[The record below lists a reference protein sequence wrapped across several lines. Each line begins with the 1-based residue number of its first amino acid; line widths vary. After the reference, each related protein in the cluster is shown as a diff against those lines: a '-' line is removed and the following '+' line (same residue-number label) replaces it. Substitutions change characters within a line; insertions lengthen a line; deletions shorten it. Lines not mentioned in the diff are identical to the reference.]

1 MPDEIKSIFDEWA
14 DDLPILEKIGLSK
27 KILFIS
33 STLIELTP
41 REKRIA
47 EDAKNFLL
55 DEE

>member
-1 MPDEIKSIFDEWA
+1 MPDEIKNIFDEWT
-14 DDLPILEKIGLSK
+14 DDLPILEKISLSK

-47 EDAKNFLL
+47 EEAKNFLL